1 MATVKYTTKKLTFSL
16 IWKDYCKE
24 SLGSNY
30 PYTRKSCKWRG
41 AQPPSC
47 SERRRMEA
55 ALAYYAA
62 EQEAR
67 SAAMVQDFT
76 CECRPAAEYLLKL
89 QDNEI
94 SISQR
99 PAELRRARQIV
110 CDFARYLQASH
121 PGIFLHEIRTAVIS
135 GYYEHLH
142 KQALAYGTMKRMTE
156 RMSFIFRRIVFRF
169 EDSALKYTNP
179 FERLRLADVVR
190 KIDPTRKK
198 ILNATQLQ
206 LLLRESLI
214 SKRLNARERLQ
225 RFGIIYLLSVTGWR
239 LGDVVT
245 LRWEQVD
252 LTART
257 MSLLHTKT
265 AAKGIRSVIYI
276 TDFMA
281 HVLELLRTQNATG
294 AWREFV
300 FGHRATGTRHF
311 KQAAERSIQSF
322 FEIVR
327 SKFGLNESTCHGKL
341 NMHAYTIHSLRGS
354 VITHLTEAD
363 FSEVKIN
370 YLVGHAPKTI
380 EQRHYLRLDGN
391 PEKATRALLE
401 HMEQLMNCHQI
412 LPEIMALL
420 H

>member
-1 MATVKYTTKKLTFSL
+1 MATVRYTTKKLTFSV
-16 IWKDYCKE
+16 IWKDYRKE
-24 SLGSNY
+24 SLGLNY

-47 SERRRMEA
+47 RERRRMEA

-67 SAAMVQDFT
+67 SAAQVQDFSR
-76 CECRPAAEYLLKL
+76 ECLPAAEYLLQL
-89 QDNEI
+89 RDNEI
-94 SISQR
+94 AISQR

-110 CDFARYLQASH
+110 NGFARYLQVSY
-121 PGIFLHEIRTAVIS
+121 PGICLHEIKTAVVS
-135 GYYEHLH
+135 GYYEHLRNR
-142 KQALAYGTMKRMTE
+142 ALAYGTIKRMTE
-156 RMSFIFRRIVFRF
+156 RMSFVFRRIVFRF
-169 EDSALKYTNP
+169 EDSSLKYSNP
-179 FERLRLADVVR
+179 FERLRLSDVVR
-190 KIDPTRKK
+190 KVDPTRKK
-198 ILNATQLQ
+198 ILSADQLQ
-206 LLLRESLI
+206 RLLRESLV
-214 SKRLNARERLQ
+214 SKQLSARERLQ

-252 LTART
+252 LGART

-265 AAKGIRSVIYI
+265 ADKGIRSVIYI

-281 HVLELLRTQNATG
+281 QVLELLRPESPTS
-294 AWREFV
+294 AWSEYV
-300 FGHRATGTRHF
+300 FGRRAPGTRHF
-311 KQAAERSIQSF
+311 KQAGERSIQSF
-322 FEIVR
+322 FEVVR
-327 SKFGLNESTCHGKL
+327 KKFGLTECTCHGKL

-401 HMEQLMNCHQI
+401 YMEQLMDCHNF
-412 LPEIMALL
+412 LPEITALC

>member
-1 MATVKYTTKKLTFSL
+1 
-16 IWKDYCKE
+16 
-24 SLGSNY
+24 
-30 PYTRKSCKWRG
+30 
-41 AQPPSC
+41 
-47 SERRRMEA
+47 MEA

-67 SAAMVQDFT
+67 SAALVHEFSH
-76 CECRPAAEYLLKL
+76 ECLPATEYLLQLK
-89 QDNEI
+89 DNEI
-94 SISQR
+94 AISQR
-99 PAELRRARQIV
+99 PAVLKRARQIV
-110 CDFARYLQASH
+110 RGFALYLQACH
-121 PGIFLHEIRTAVIS
+121 PGIYLHEIKTAVIS
-135 GYYEHLH
+135 GYYEHLRNRE
-142 KQALAYGTMKRMTE
+142 LAYGTIKLMTE
-156 RMSFIFRRIVFRF
+156 RMSFVFRRIAFLL

-179 FERLRLADVVR
+179 FERLRLSDVVR
-190 KIDPTRKK
+190 KVDPTRKK
-198 ILNATQLQ
+198 ILNAHQLQ
-206 LLLRESLI
+206 QLLRESI
-214 SKRLNARERLQ
+214 VSNRLNAGERLQ
-225 RFGIIYLLSVTGWR
+225 RFAIIYLLSVTGWR

-245 LRWEQVD
+245 LRWEQIN
-252 LTART
+252 LSTRT

-281 HVLELLRTQNATG
+281 FVLELLRSMSPAG
-294 AWREFV
+294 AWPEFV
-300 FGHRATGTRHF
+300 FGFRDVKTRHF

-322 FEIVR
+322 FEGVR

-391 PEKATRALLE
+391 PEKATRAMLE
-401 HMEQLMNCHQI
+401 HMEQLMNCHHF
-412 LPEIMALL
+412 LPELEAMR

>member
-1 MATVKYTTKKLTFSL
+1 MATVRYTSKKLTFSL
-16 IWKDYCKE
+16 IWKDYRKE
-24 SLGSNY
+24 SLGFNY

-41 AQPPSC
+41 PQPPSC
-47 SERRRMEA
+47 CERRRMEA

-67 SAAMVQDFT
+67 SAALVQDFAR
-76 CECRPAAEYLLKL
+76 ECLPAAEYLLQL
-89 QDNEI
+89 RDNEI
-94 SISQR
+94 AISQR

-110 CDFARYLQASH
+110 HDFARYLQERH
-121 PGIFLHEIRTAVIS
+121 PGICLHEIKTTVVS
-135 GYYEHLH
+135 GYYEHLSSR
-142 KQALAYGTMKRMTE
+142 ALAYGTIKLMTE
-156 RMSFIFRRIVFRF
+156 RMSFVFRRIVFRL

-179 FERLRLADVVR
+179 FERLRLSDVVR
-190 KIDPTRKK
+190 KVDPMRRK
-198 ILNATQLQ
+198 ILNAAQLHQ
-206 LLLRESLI
+206 LLRESLL
-214 SKRLNARERLQ
+214 SNRLNARERLQ
-225 RFGIIYLLSVTGWR
+225 RFATIYLLSITGWR

-252 LTART
+252 LAART
-257 MSLLHTKT
+257 MTLLHTKT

-276 TDFMA
+276 TDFMFR
-281 HVLELLRTQNATG
+281 VLELLRAEPPAG
-294 AWREFV
+294 AWREYV
-300 FGHRATGTRHF
+300 FGLRGAGARHF
-311 KQAAERSIQSF
+311 KQAGERSIQSF
-322 FEIVR
+322 FESVR
-327 SKFGLNESTCHGKL
+327 NKFGLNESTCHGKL

-401 HMEQLMNCHQI
+401 HMEQLIDCHQF
-412 LPEIMALL
+412 LPEISALS